1 MLIGITT
8 VLLFLLIYYFVQSTS
23 SEQKI
28 DLNLYSEYVPNKS
41 HVATSIDLDV
51 PIDVVWKYITD
62 LSNYHLWF
70 PWVYSLKVT
79 NNNVTSYTKKHSLL
93 EYDMKVGSY
102 FKIQPFFGLPALN
115 CRFLRLDNQ
124 KNLTLEMGFFPFN
137 KEIVNF
143 NLVPYKNCV
152 ELNYSSRSN
161 GLFSFITIPMFAWLG
176 KDILNNLKKSLP
188 NIKIEINDESSE
200 EVLLSINEYI
210 KRASDGDSQLIN
222 SIPDRSLRAKVKG
235 ALLSISTSEY
245 VQKAIDGDKN
255 VIDGIGDIKLKTK
268 VKAAFIKAKRNG
280 VVIPNFDDDSG
291 SKEVDGKLTKATK
304 QGSTVETPKSEVQKN
319 TDQNEMSVEEY
330 IQKALSGDEEIV
342 NSIENRVLRAKVKA
356 GIVKAKRS
364 K

>member
-28 DLNLYSEYVPNKS
+28 DLNLHSEYFPNKS
-41 HVATSIDLDV
+41 FVATSIDLDV
-51 PIDVVWKYITD
+51 PIEVIWKYITD

-79 NNNVTSYTKKHSLL
+79 NKDVDSYTKKHSLL

-102 FKIQPFFGLPALN
+102 FKIQPFFGIPALS
-115 CRFLRLDNQ
+115 CRFLRLDDQ

-152 ELNYSSRSN
+152 EVNYSSRSN

-176 KDILNNLKKSLP
+176 KDILNNLKNSLP

-200 EVLLSINEYI
+200 QVLLSLSEYI
-210 KRASDGDSQLIN
+210 KKGSEGDLQLIN
-222 SIPDRSLRAKVKG
+222 SIPDRALRAKVKG
-235 ALLSISTSEY
+235 VLLSISTSEY
-245 VQKAIDGDKN
+245 VQKAMDGDKN
-255 VIDGIGDIKLKTK
+255 IIAGIADIKLKTK
-268 VKAAFIKAKRNG
+268 VKSAYLKAKRIG
-280 VVIPNFDDDSG
+280 TAIPIFDDESG
-291 SKEVDGKLTKATK
+291 SKESTDITNKA
-304 QGSTVETPKSEVQKN
+304 PMIKSASSDEL
-319 TDQNEMSVEEY
+319 SVEEY
-330 IQKALSGDEEIV
+330 VQKALSGDEDII

-356 GIVKAKRS
+356 GIMKAKRS